1 MTAAPINPGFMVV
14 HGNRL
19 EDLRAL
25 AVEWMRR
32 HPLAPLENETILVQ
46 SNGIAQWL
54 KLALAMDPDGPEAG
68 MGIAAALDVQLPA
81 RFLWNAYRAVLGA
94 EAVPT
99 ESPFAKD
106 PLTWRLM
113 RLLPECLEQPAFAP
127 LRRFLTDDADL
138 RKRHQLA
145 LRLADL
151 LDQYQVY
158 RADWLDD
165 WAAGRDQTRDP
176 RGVLRPLD
184 GEDSR
189 WQPAL
194 WRALIEDMPPDARSL
209 SRAGVHVRFMDRVRA
224 LEARPPGLPRRVIV
238 FGISS
243 LPAQTLE
250 ALEGLARFS
259 QVLLCVHNPC
269 RHYWADIIS
278 DKDLLRARRR
288 RQSPKAGM
296 PDVIAEEDLHNH
308 AHPLLAAWGKQGRD
322 YIRLLDEHDD
332 PGHYRSLLESL
343 PWQRID
349 LFEPRGGETLLQQ
362 LQDDILDLCPL
373 AETRDHWPPVD
384 PTEDDSIRFHVAH
397 SPQREV
403 EILHDQLL
411 ARFSRDPSLR
421 PRDIIVMVPDVD
433 RYAPHVQAVFGQTR
447 PDDPRH
453 IPFCFSDQAR
463 RGRDPF
469 LMVLEQLLRLPESR
483 LSVSELLDLLDLPA
497 LRDRFGIG
505 QGDLPRLRAWIEGAG
520 IRWGLD
526 ARQRSALSLPEGLE
540 QNTWRFGLRR
550 MLLGYAAG
558 SPGPWREIEPYD
570 EISGLDAAL
579 IGPLH
584 ALLEALDQAWRSLAE
599 PATPSV
605 WGTRL
610 RTLMQNFFAPAQERE
625 QLMLR
630 RMDEALEHW
639 ETLCET
645 AGMVEALPLTVV
657 REHWLGTL
665 DESHLSQRF
674 LSGAVTLCTLMPM
687 RAIPYRVVCLLG
699 MNDGDYPRAHVPMD
713 FDLMAGEHRPG
724 DRSRREDDRYLFLE
738 ALLSAR
744 DHLYISWVG
753 RGIRDNALQPPS
765 VLVSQLRDHLAAGWC
780 LRDEGNSNGEA
791 LLKALTTDYPLQP
804 FGRAYFQ
811 GDDDGRFTY
820 AREWEALHV
829 GVGAGLARERQ
840 FPRQGEAL
848 PPPILEEALPAEDL
862 AAFLKDPV
870 RSFFRHRLK
879 VHFDEAPSAGE
890 DQEPFVLDGLDHW
903 QALDHLLGA
912 ALADDAD
919 PEQAAERLETAL
931 IGWQRSGRLA
941 LGEIGRQQ
949 ADHLRAEAMNLV
961 VTWQAAVR
969 ACPRRLPR
977 PELLRFEHE
986 GRVVEGWLP
995 RLRLDA
1001 AGERVHLLYRAGTL
1015 RANVNPFKR
1024 LDQTCLAWV
1033 QHLMAHARGL
1043 TLRTMMMGL
1052 DDTLCL
1058 DPLPAQEAR
1067 DHLHT
1072 LLRAWETGMTRPLP
1086 AYCRGSSAWLDALE
1100 RDGKDPEEILTR
1112 VHEGDGF
1119 RGGAVDQ
1126 DPWLARA
1133 WPDTRSLLAQPDFP
1147 AWASD
1152 LYGPLSRAAY
1162 LLGKD

>member
-1 MTAAPINPGFMVV
+1 MVV

-32 HPLAPLENETILVQ
+32 HPPAPLENETILVQ

-54 KLALAMDPDGPEAG
+54 KLALAMDPEGPESG
-68 MGIAAALDVQLPA
+68 LGIAAALDVQLPA
-81 RFLWNAYRAVLGA
+81 RFLWNAYRAVLGP

-113 RLLPECLEQPAFAP
+113 RLLPECLEQTAFAP

-158 RADWLDD
+158 RADWLVD
-165 WAAGRDQTRDP
+165 WAEGRDQVRDP

-184 GEDSR
+184 TEESR

-194 WRALIEDMPPDARSL
+194 WRALIGDMPPDARSL
-209 SRAGVHVRFMDRVRA
+209 SRAGVHARFMERVRSQ
-224 LEARPPGLPRRVIV
+224 EAGPPGLPRRVIV

-296 PDVIAEEDLHNH
+296 PEVIAEEDLHNH

-332 PGHYRSLLESL
+332 PSHYRRLLESL

-349 LFEPRGGETLLQQ
+349 LFEPQGGRTLLQQ
-362 LQDDILDLCPL
+362 LQDDILDLRPL
-373 AETRDHWPPVD
+373 NETRDHWPLVD
-384 PTEDDSIRFHVAH
+384 SARDDSIRFHVAH

-411 ARFSRDPSLR
+411 ARFSRDPDLR
-421 PRDIIVMVPDVD
+421 PRDVIIMVPDVD

-447 PDDPRH
+447 PEDPRH

-463 RGRDPF
+463 RGRDP
-469 LMVLEQLLRLPESR
+469 LLVVLEQLLRLPESR

-497 LRDRFGIG
+497 LRNRFDIDP
-505 QGDLPRLRAWIEGAG
+505 GDLPRLRAWIEGAG
-520 IRWGLD
+520 IRWGMD
-526 ARQRSALSLPEGLE
+526 ARQRAALSLPPGLE

-550 MLLGYAAG
+550 MLLGYAVG
-558 SPGPWREIEPYD
+558 NPGPWQDIEPYD

-584 ALLEALDQAWRSLAE
+584 TLLEALDQTWQGLSE
-599 PATPSV
+599 PATPAG
-605 WGTRL
+605 WGARL
-610 RTLMQNFFAPAQERE
+610 RTLVQTFFAPVDERE

-639 ETLCET
+639 EALCQA
-645 AGMVEALPLTVV
+645 AGMAECLPLTVV
-657 REHWLGTL
+657 REHWLSAL

-699 MNDGDYPRAHVPMD
+699 MNDGDYPRRHTPMD

-744 DHLYISWVG
+744 AHLYISWVG
-753 RGIRDNALQPPS
+753 RGIRDNAPLPPS
-765 VLVSQLRDHLAAGWC
+765 VLVSQLRDHLAAGW
-780 LRDEGNSNGEA
+780 RPQGGGDGED
-791 LLKALTTDYPLQP
+791 LLQALTTAYPLQP

-811 GDDDGRFTY
+811 GDDDRLFTY
-820 AREWEALHV
+820 AREWEALYAIST
-829 GVGAGLARERQ
+829 GADSAREQRHPHGQ
-840 FPRQGEAL
+840 EAL
-848 PPPILEEALPAEDL
+848 SPPVPEEALTAEDL

-870 RSFFRHRLK
+870 RSFFQRRLK
-879 VHFDEAPSAGE
+879 VHLDAAPAAGE
-890 DQEPFVLDGLDHW
+890 DQEPFTLDGLDRW

-912 ALADDAD
+912 ALADNED
-919 PEQAAERLETAL
+919 PEQSTERLEAAL
-931 IGWQRSGRLA
+931 TGWQRSGRLP

-949 ADHLRAEAMNLV
+949 GAALRAEAMNLV
-961 VTWQAAVR
+961 MAWQEAVR
-969 ACPRRLPR
+969 TCPRRLPR
-977 PELLRFEHE
+977 AELLRFEHD
-986 GRVVEGWLP
+986 GWVVEGWLP
-995 RLRLDA
+995 RLRLDE
-1001 AGERVHLLYRAGTL
+1001 AGERVHLHYRTGTL
-1015 RANVNPFKR
+1015 RAKINPFKR
-1024 LDQTCLAWV
+1024 LDKACLAWV
-1033 QHLMAHARGL
+1033 QHLMAHAQGL
-1043 TLRTMMMGL
+1043 SLRTMLVGL
-1052 DDTLCL
+1052 DDTLCM
-1058 DPLPAQEAR
+1058 DPLPTAEAR
-1067 DHLHT
+1067 DHLRT
-1072 LLRAWETGMTRPLP
+1072 LLQAWATGMTRPLP
-1086 AYCRGSSAWLDALE
+1086 AYCRGSSAWLDALD
-1100 RDGKDPEEILTR
+1100 RDGKDPEDVLTQ
-1112 VHEGDGF
+1112 VHAGDGF

-1133 WPDTRSLLAQPDFP
+1133 WPDTRSLLAQPDFA
-1147 AWASD
+1147 AWARD

-1162 LLGKD
+1162 LLDKD